1 MRLSGTFTLAQY
13 VIDLVHAGL
22 DGIDTARKGTALP
35 PVSIVPVWAPTAI
48 GMVVGVSAVSL
59 NRNRRSRYSM
69 ALGGLV
75 GCAVGLSCGIA
86 WASRGF
92 TGALARGAVRKIN
105 VVRDERWLAENPVN
119 YA

>member
-1 MRLSGTFTLAQY
+1 M
-13 VIDLVHAGL
+13 DLVQAGL
-22 DGIDTARKGTALP
+22 AGIDTARKGTALP
-35 PVSIVPVWAPTAI
+35 PVSIAPVWAPTAI
-48 GMVVGVSAVSL
+48 GMAVGLSAVSL
-59 NRNRRSRYSM
+59 NRRRRSRYSM

-75 GCAVGLSCGIA
+75 GCAVGLGCGMA

-105 VVRDERWLAENPVN
+105 IVRDERWLAENPIN